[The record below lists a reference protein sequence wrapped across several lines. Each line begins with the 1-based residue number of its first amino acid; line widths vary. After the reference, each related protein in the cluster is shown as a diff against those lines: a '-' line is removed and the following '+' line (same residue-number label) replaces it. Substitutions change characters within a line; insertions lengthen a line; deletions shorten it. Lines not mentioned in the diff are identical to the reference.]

1 MTKNFWH
8 QVGAEYIKRIAP
20 IFKQLFEQFKKTDR
34 TKMTKNFW
42 HQVGEEY
49 IKRIAPIFK
58 QLFEQSNGYPSGLK
72 TGTVQLQVFCP
83 SRLPKTQT

>member
-1 MTKNFWH
+1 MFILKDEN
-8 QVGAEYIKRIAP
+8 KRKRVREAH
-20 IFKQLFEQFKKTDR
+20 FVKKTDR
-34 TKMTKNFW
+34 TKMTNNFW

-49 IKRIAPIFK
+49 IKRIAPLFK